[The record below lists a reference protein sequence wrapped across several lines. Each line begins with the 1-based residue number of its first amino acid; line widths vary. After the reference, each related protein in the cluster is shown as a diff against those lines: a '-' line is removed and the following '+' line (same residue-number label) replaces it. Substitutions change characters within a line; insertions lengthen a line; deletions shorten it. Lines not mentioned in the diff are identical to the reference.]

1 MCDISNDITKFTP
14 NTIIYLFINL
24 ILTTN
29 EEVCSRND
37 RDNGTCPDGLR

>member
-1 MCDISNDITKFTP
+1 MILCKFTA

-37 RDNGTCPDGLR
+37 WDNGACPDGLR